1 MTRWEKGE
9 IYILL
14 ATVIV
19 GGVIS
24 VLDLVGAL
32 DSVIWLKDRVPAITL
47 LIVTLIAS
55 SLYIGSYNTREFL
68 KSVLPTS
75 AVTKFGT
82 VEEERFYILKRIK
95 QANRSVYDITWL
107 PHLKPGTMIDLMAST
122 EDKEEYLQAIERVSS
137 RIPYHETMMF
147 CGSANRVN
155 KARRLIEQAGDYYRL
170 AVYPDLPPHAP
181 PRWQFLIIDEE
192 EVILPEW
199 MLAIRQPEIVAE
211 FCQYYQRVWDAAIP
225 IGAAKRT
232 ESKKRLEEAIS
243 QHYAG
248 IK

>member
-24 VLDLVGAL
+24 ILDLVGAL

-47 LIVTLIAS
+47 LIATLIAS

-68 KSVLPTS
+68 KSVLPTG

-82 VEEERFYILKRIK
+82 VEEAQFYILKRIK
-95 QANRSVYDITWL
+95 QASSSVYDITWL
-107 PHLKPGTMIDLMAST
+107 PHLKPGVMIGVMAST
-122 EDKEEYLQAIERVSS
+122 EDREKYLQAIERVSS
-137 RIPYHETMMF
+137 RIPYREIMMF
-147 CGSANRVN
+147 CGSASRVD
-155 KARRLIEQAGDYYRL
+155 KARRLIEQAGEYYQL
-170 AVYPDLPPHAP
+170 AVYPDLPSHAP
-181 PRWQFLIIDEE
+181 PRWQFLVIDEE

-199 MLAIRQPEIVAE
+199 MLAIRQPEIVAA
-211 FCQYYQRVWDAAIP
+211 FCQYYQRIWEAAIL
-225 IGAAKRT
+225 IGAARRT

-243 QHYAG
+243 QYYAG
-248 IK
+248 N